1 MKYFLAFYGAFLIIG
16 GGLLLLFAKE
26 DLFLEL
32 NSLNTAVGDLAF
44 PYITCLGEG
53 YFSVL
58 LVLFFLF
65 YRYSYALISAI
76 SFIFTGIAVQ
86 FLKHIVFSDVLRPLK
101 HFEGIADIHTVAGVG
116 MHSFFSFPSGHS
128 AGAFSLFFMIS
139 LILSGKRKFLGVF
152 LFLLAMLTGYS
163 RIYLGQHF
171 PVDVYAG
178 SIIGVGFTWLTY
190 WAVNRSELAKKPW
203 ANKSLI
209 IRSKTL
215 T

>member
-1 MKYFLAFYGAFLIIG
+1 
-16 GGLLLLFAKE
+16 
-26 DLFLEL
+26 
-32 NSLNTAVGDLAF
+32 
-44 PYITCLGEG
+44 
-53 YFSVL
+53 
-58 LVLFFLF
+58 
-65 YRYSYALISAI
+65 
-76 SFIFTGIAVQ
+76 
-86 FLKHIVFSDVLRPLK
+86 
-101 HFEGIADIHTVAGVG
+101 